1 MTHHNQ
7 TKVLTTWFVNLPL
20 DESIDNKTHE
30 VWILNPRHNE
40 EQLQDQK
47 PIKAQEGHLEEG
59 KIATPIKGMKSSQPS
74 KMVKK
79 S

>member
-1 MTHHNQ
+1 
-7 TKVLTTWFVNLPL
+7 
-20 DESIDNKTHE
+20 
-30 VWILNPRHNE
+30 LNPRHNE

-59 KIATPIKGMKSSQPS
+59 KFATPIKGMKSSQPS